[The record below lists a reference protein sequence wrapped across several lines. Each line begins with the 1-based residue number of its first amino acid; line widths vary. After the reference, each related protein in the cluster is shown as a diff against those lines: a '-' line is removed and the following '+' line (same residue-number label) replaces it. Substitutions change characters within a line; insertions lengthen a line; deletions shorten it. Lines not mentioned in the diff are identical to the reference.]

1 MPKFNILQ
9 VQATPNPNARKF
21 VVDGVVSQSPV
32 SFFTAEAAAGH
43 PLAAAL
49 FAIDGVSNVL
59 LLGDFVTVGKRPE
72 ARWPAIVAAV
82 RKVMRKI

>member
-1 MPKFNILQ
+1 MTVNILQ
-9 VQATPNPNARKF
+9 VQATPNPNAKKF

-49 FAIDGVSNVL
+49 FAIEGVSNVL

-72 ARWPAIVAAV
+72 AGWPAITTAV
-82 RKVMRKI
+82 KKALKKF